1 MTSGQCLA
9 SEGQADRVV
18 ENKKEPAM
26 LEQDNIRAVR
36 FDYLKS
42 VIPKPMATS
51 WEQLST
57 LLMRS
62 KETKRKDHRALWSP
76 VIYQPGTTRGNAN
89 VHSVT
94 CLVVDMDGEAFDYA
108 RLDGL
113 EYHAYTTWS
122 HRPNDSHWHLVLPL
136 KTPVPA
142 EKWLSVWTRLH
153 EKINIVGDPA
163 TKDPARIFYLPQ
175 HPKGMFPARL
185 IQHGERLDPELTGEI
200 ELPTVFAA
208 PNIEQ
213 VKARHTSTNAKRV
226 RNEIPDA
233 ANPAWW
239 NAPSE
244 TNHYAGMTERE
255 ALEKFYKE
263 DWPRLRKV
271 LLDTE

>member
-1 MTSGQCLA
+1 
-9 SEGQADRVV
+9 
-18 ENKKEPAM
+18 M

-76 VIYQPGTTRGNAN
+76 VIYEPGTTRGNHNIAAI
-89 VHSVT
+89 T

-122 HRPNDSHWHLVLPL
+122 HRPNDPHWHLVLPL
-136 KTPVPA
+136 KNPVPA
-142 EKWLSVWTRLH
+142 DKWLNVWTRLH
-153 EKINIVGDPA
+153 EKINVVGDPA

-175 HPKGMFPARL
+175 HGVGNLPGRI
-185 IQHGERLDPELTGEI
+185 IQHGERLDAELASVL
-200 ELPTVFAA
+200 ELPTEFTA
-208 PNIEQ
+208 PTMQQ
-213 VKARHTSTNAKRV
+213 VKARHGKTSRPRV
-226 RNEIPDA
+226 ALPNA
-233 ANPAWW
+233 ANPSWW
-239 NAPSE
+239 NQHDDNDP
-244 TNHYAGMTERE
+244 YAGMTEQE
-255 ALEKFYKE
+255 ALRQFAK
-263 DWPRLRKV
+263 DWQELRKV
-271 LLDTE
+271 LLSAE